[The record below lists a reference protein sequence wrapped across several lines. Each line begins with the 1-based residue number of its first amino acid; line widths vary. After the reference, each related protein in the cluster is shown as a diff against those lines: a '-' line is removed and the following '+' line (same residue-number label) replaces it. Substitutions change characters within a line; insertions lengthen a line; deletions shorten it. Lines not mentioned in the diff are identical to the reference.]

1 MHKGRVRKGKRVGL
15 IIQKVVTLTTSPPL
29 GVMNL
34 PLSGVSVLY
43 IGSLHVVLK
52 SLIRFKLHAQ
62 DCGLWWEGSNPFLRS
77 LVKPPEEV
85 TINIRLLIDPT
96 INSKSPP
103 QTSPKSSPA
112 VWLSSLADSPSLI
125 TITFSNLLR
134 PSQVLMARR
143 GPDPL
148 FTGKIGTC
156 KWVFSRLSNGYSLTF
171 QIHNHLGL
179 YLVYLLC

>member
-62 DCGLWWEGSNPFLRS
+62 DCGL
-77 LVKPPEEV
+77 
-85 TINIRLLIDPT
+85 
-96 INSKSPP
+96 
-103 QTSPKSSPA
+103 
-112 VWLSSLADSPSLI
+112 
-125 TITFSNLLR
+125 
-134 PSQVLMARR
+134 
-143 GPDPL
+143 
-148 FTGKIGTC
+148 
-156 KWVFSRLSNGYSLTF
+156 
-171 QIHNHLGL
+171 
-179 YLVYLLC
+179 